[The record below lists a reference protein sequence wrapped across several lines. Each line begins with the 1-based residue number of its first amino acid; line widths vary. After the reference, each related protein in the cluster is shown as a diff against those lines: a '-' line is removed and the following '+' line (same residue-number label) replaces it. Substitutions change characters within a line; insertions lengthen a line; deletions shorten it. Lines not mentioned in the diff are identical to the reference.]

1 MSSWVKAFVTM
12 YGVLSFLTL
21 LLVGYGMIIGST
33 PVTFSNLTAPLWMPL
48 VALFVILVVLL
59 PIFVLGIIAKILF

>member
-12 YGVLSFLTL
+12 YGFLFFLTL
-21 LLVGYGMIIGST
+21 LLVGYGMLVGST
-33 PVTFSNLTAPLWMPL
+33 PVTVTNLAAPLWMPL